1 MIPMEPIGSEG
12 NVGSERTARDD
23 MDGLIWLKPS
33 GAPVS
38 CVEKI
43 KVLNENF
50 VELKTLAHDAL
61 EDALILGCSA
71 EQFRRILH
79 DMVDSLTSSIK
90 EHSE

>member
-1 MIPMEPIGSEG
+1 VEAG
-12 NVGSERTARDD
+12 RATRDD
-23 MDGLIWLKPS
+23 TDGLIWLKPS

-50 VELKTLAHDAL
+50 VELKSLAHDAL

-71 EQFRRILH
+71 EQFRQILH

-90 EHSE
+90 ESSD